1 VNIINFYEAKSKLL
15 GNKPCNQ
22 PNCSLSLS
30 LSLHKWRLVLA
41 EVNAVEQMAEV
52 ILEITLGEVAR
63 NLLEAVRETKERAI
77 RFKPLLVDLESTV
90 KILIPKITRIEQ
102 LSQEL
107 GESPKDEIRKLKR
120 LLDDAKQLVSKCS
133 EIACWDFCR
142 RDRYSKKLHRLQAAL
157 RWLIDVELPVG
168 QSEDLMRIL
177 VEVERIRQTHIAA
190 CSPFQILNP
199 SRSLHPIGLGDHH
212 QRPVDND
219 GIPRKELPV
228 VSGFKRNWIVSLL
241 SFFRWFPGTLFPRYR
256 NV

>member
-1 VNIINFYEAKSKLL
+1 
-15 GNKPCNQ
+15 
-22 PNCSLSLS
+22 
-30 LSLHKWRLVLA
+30 VLA
-41 EVNAVEQMAEV
+41 KVNAVEQMAEV
-52 ILEITLGEVAR
+52 ILQITLGEVAR
-63 NLLEAVRETKERAI
+63 NLLEAVTEAKQRAN
-77 RFKPLLVDLESTV
+77 RFKPLLADLESTIT
-90 KILIPKITRIEQ
+90 ILVPKITKIEQ

-107 GESPKDEIRKLKR
+107 GESPKDEIQKLKL

-142 RDRYSKKLHRLQAAL
+142 RDRYSKKLHQLQAAL
-157 RWLIDVELPVG
+157 RWLIEVELPVG

-177 VEVERIRQTHIAA
+177 VEVERIHQTHIAA

-199 SRSLHPIGLGDHH
+199 GRSPHPIGLGDHH

-241 SFFRWFPGTLFPRYR
+241 SFFRWFPSTLFPRYR